1 MVAGLIAFGKPFG
14 YPVSDRLGYHGR
26 RTIQPVCIE
35 GRIRGMSERRVAN
48 EISAEI
54 DDKVKQYLFWTVM
67 WVSAVTVVGILV
79 IPIIVIIYW
88 VWYAPRYREF
98 HTLELDGVNVKSKRG
113 VVFRSETNVP
123 LERITDVS
131 VHQGPLMRNFGVYK
145 VSVESAGQTQLQ
157 GAATIIG
164 VVDPYV
170 FRDAVL
176 ENVEMVKQRSGGDGS
191 TAADAPAA
199 AGSSAQTE
207 LLTEIRD
214 ILAHMDAK
222 S

>member
-1 MVAGLIAFGKPFG
+1 
-14 YPVSDRLGYHGR
+14 
-26 RTIQPVCIE
+26 
-35 GRIRGMSERRVAN
+35 MSERGTAN
-48 EISAEI
+48 AISAEI
-54 DDKVKQYLFWTVM
+54 DDRVKQYLFWTVM
-67 WVSAVTVVGILV
+67 WVSAVTVVF
-79 IPIIVIIYW
+79 IPIIAIIYW

-98 HTLELDGVNVKSKRG
+98 HTLELDEVNVKSKRG

-164 VVDPYV
+164 VADPYV

-176 ENVEMVKQRSGGDGS
+176 ENVEMIKQRSGGDGS
-191 TAADAPAA
+191 IATDAPTA
-199 AGSSAQTE
+199 AGSNVQTE

-214 ILAHMDAK
+214 ILKRIDTK

>member
-1 MVAGLIAFGKPFG
+1 
-14 YPVSDRLGYHGR
+14 
-26 RTIQPVCIE
+26 
-35 GRIRGMSERRVAN
+35 MSERRTAN

-67 WVSAVTVVGILV
+67 WVSAVTVAGIPL
-79 IPIIVIIYW
+79 IPIIAIVYW

-98 HTLELDGVNVKSKRG
+98 HTLELDEVNVKSKRG

-164 VVDPYV
+164 VVDPYD

-176 ENVEMVKQRSGGDGS
+176 ENVEIVKQRTVGEGS

-199 AGSSAQTE
+199 AGSNEQTE

-214 ILAHMDAK
+214 ILRRIDAK

>member
-1 MVAGLIAFGKPFG
+1 ML
-14 YPVSDRLGYHGR
+14 
-26 RTIQPVCIE
+26 VCME
-35 GRIRGMSERRVAN
+35 ARIRGMSERGAAN
-48 EISAEI
+48 EISVEI
-54 DDKVKQYLFWTVM
+54 DDRVKQYLFWTAM
-67 WVSAVTVVGILV
+67 WISAVTVVGIPL
-79 IPIIVIIYW
+79 IPIIAIIYW
-88 VWYAPRYREF
+88 VCYAPRYREF
-98 HTLELDGVNVKSKRG
+98 HTLELDGINVKSKRG

-145 VSVESAGQTQLQ
+145 VSVESAGQTQVE

-164 VVDPYV
+164 VADPYD

-176 ENVEMVKQRSGGDGS
+176 ENVEMIKQRTGGDGS

-199 AGSSAQTE
+199 ASSNAQTE

-214 ILAHMDAK
+214 ILKRIDTK

>member
-1 MVAGLIAFGKPFG
+1 M
-14 YPVSDRLGYHGR
+14 S
-26 RTIQPVCIE
+26 E
-35 GRIRGMSERRVAN
+35 GRIPN
-48 EISAEI
+48 EVSVEI
-54 DDKVKQYLFWTVM
+54 DEKVKKYLFWTVM
-67 WVSAVTVVGILV
+67 WVSAVTVVGILL
-79 IPIIVIIYW
+79 IPIIAVIYW
-88 VWYAPRYREF
+88 VWYAPRYRQF
-98 HTLELDGVNVKSKRG
+98 HTLELDGMNVKSKRG

-131 VHQGPLMRNFGVYK
+131 VHQGPLMRSFGVYK

-164 VVDPYV
+164 VSDPYD

-176 ENVEMVKQRSGGDGS
+176 QNVEMTKQRTGS
-191 TAADAPAA
+191 ESAGAVDAPAA
-199 AGSSAQTE
+199 AGSDVQAE

-214 ILAHMDAK
+214 ILKRIDAR